1 MTIDIKNVLLQGMG
15 YMRTIRST
23 KVGENMVYTLVWA
36 TIFLIPIMNTL
47 MMSEVNID
55 FNKVIISWGK
65 VSPYFLIFIVN
76 NSILAPYLLLRNR
89 YIWYTAL
96 LLIMLITIF
105 ATIEILDFRYWQSDD
120 DLRNRASFT
129 DLSWYWNILLGIFMA
144 GANSMIKLYYRTLA
158 TAQRMAIL
166 ERENIETQMQY
177 LKYQINPHFLMN
189 TLNNIH
195 AMIDF
200 DSEMAKRS
208 VIKLS
213 QMMRHVLYDS
223 SEQHTTLDKEIDF
236 VHSYIE
242 LMRIRYFDEVD
253 IKLTIPNIQDCRKIS
268 LPPLMLIV
276 VIENA
281 FKHGISYNR
290 K

>member
-236 VHSYIE
+236 VHRTDANT
-242 LMRIRYFDEVD
+242 LFRR
-253 IKLTIPNIQDCRKIS
+253 
-268 LPPLMLIV
+268 
-276 VIENA
+276 
-281 FKHGISYNR
+281 G
-290 K
+290 